1 MSVGHARLRRPR
13 LIAQGVPAWLWTCWG
28 AGLVVAVAPTPARLR
43 GARLAAA
50 ASTTVCAAFFRDP
63 ERDAGGAEIVAPA
76 DGRITAVDRRA
87 DGRWRVAIYMS
98 LRDVHVN
105 RAPVTAT
112 VVALEHRPGAHRP
125 AFRKDSER
133 NERLHWTFATALGP
147 LELTQIAGV
156 LARRIVPY
164 RSPGDAVLCG
174 DRIGL
179 IRFGSRVDVVLP
191 RGVRPDVAVG
201 DRVRAGTSSLASNA
215 GRRIASVSG
224 VGSNRGAGAC

>member
-1 MSVGHARLRRPR
+1 MGGGHPRLRRPR

-28 AGLVVAVAPTPARLR
+28 AGLLVAVAATPARLR

-50 ASTTVCAAFFRDP
+50 ASTVLCVAFFRDP
-63 ERDAGGAEIVAPA
+63 DRDAGDAEIVAPA

-112 VVALEHRPGAHRP
+112 VVGLEHRAGAHLP
-125 AFRKDSER
+125 AFHKDSER
-133 NERLHWTFATALGP
+133 NERIHWTFATALGP

-156 LARRIVPY
+156 LARRIVAY
-164 RSPGDAVLCG
+164 RSPGDAVRRG

-179 IRFGSRVDVVLP
+179 IRFGSRVDVILP
-191 RGVRPDVAVG
+191 QGLRPDVAVG
-201 DRVRAGTSSLASNA
+201 DRVRAGTSSLAGRAPTAVA
-215 GRRIASVSG
+215 GRRAT
-224 VGSNRGAGAC
+224 